1 MFAAVGTVEPVI
13 TDREAAEYLEHE
25 EPWFAPRLRA
35 AEERIRGRLTDLSRR
50 LGDADW
56 LDGAFSAGDLMMADV
71 LRRLGGSDLLAEH
84 PNLAGL
90 CRPRR
95 GAPGLPPRLR
105 RPARILRGA
114 PGRIATAAA
123 SSFEMIA
130 TTETEEDRQMPEH
143 DTITVTAL
151 KWVPPFAAGQV
162 RDHRVRWMLNEIGW
176 DYAVDLID
184 PTVQSSSAYLAEQPF
199 GQVPVL
205 RETGRPALFETGA
218 IVLDLAER
226 SGKLW
231 PADRDAQAQ
240 VRAWV
245 IAALNSVEPYLSN
258 VAEVDFF
265 TDDETLKRLR
275 RPGAVAA
282 ATQRLG
288 KLSASLGDRTL
299 SRG

>member
-1 MFAAVGTVEPVI
+1 
-13 TDREAAEYLEHE
+13 
-25 EPWFAPRLRA
+25 
-35 AEERIRGRLTDLSRR
+35 
-50 LGDADW
+50 
-56 LDGAFSAGDLMMADV
+56 
-71 LRRLGGSDLLAEH
+71 
-84 PNLAGL
+84 
-90 CRPRR
+90 
-95 GAPGLPPRLR
+95 
-105 RPARILRGA
+105 
-114 PGRIATAAA
+114 
-123 SSFEMIA
+123 
-130 TTETEEDRQMPEH
+130 MPEH
-143 DTITVTAL
+143 DMITVTAL

-176 DYAVDLID
+176 DYRLDLID
-184 PTVQSSSAYLAEQPF
+184 PTVQSSDAYLAEQPF

-205 RETGRPALFETGA
+205 RETGRPALFESGA

-231 PADRDAQAQ
+231 PADLDAQAQ

-288 KLSASLGDRTL
+288 KLSAALGDRMYLVGDAFTAADLMMASVLRVADHADLLAAYPNL
-299 SRG
+299 SAYRQRCLARPAFRKAVADQRRDIDAHGPEDMGWDPAMFAESAAS

>member
-1 MFAAVGTVEPVI
+1 
-13 TDREAAEYLEHE
+13 
-25 EPWFAPRLRA
+25 
-35 AEERIRGRLTDLSRR
+35 
-50 LGDADW
+50 
-56 LDGAFSAGDLMMADV
+56 
-71 LRRLGGSDLLAEH
+71 
-84 PNLAGL
+84 
-90 CRPRR
+90 
-95 GAPGLPPRLR
+95 
-105 RPARILRGA
+105 
-114 PGRIATAAA
+114 
-123 SSFEMIA
+123 
-130 TTETEEDRQMPEH
+130 MPEH
-143 DTITVTAL
+143 DMITVTAF

-176 DYAVDLID
+176 DYEIDLID
-184 PTVQSSSAYLAEQPF
+184 PTVQASSAYLAEQPF

-205 RETGRPALFETGA
+205 RETGRPALFESGA

-240 VRAWV
+240 VRSWV

-265 TDDETLKRLR
+265 TDDETLRRLR

-288 KLSASLGDRTL
+288 KLSAALGDRKYLVGGAFTAADLMLASVLRVADHADSARGVSEPLRL
-299 SRG
+299 SRALSGERPAFRKAVADQRRDIDAHGPEDMGWDPAMFAESAAS